1 MGWFGFN
8 AGSALTSGS
17 DAVRLALPSL
27 FNCNTLAG
35 ARLVQHAHCSLFFN
49 RRLCCRPQNDLQK
62 AHICSRYPQ
71 RRREP
76 HPPTRPHLH
85 SAKLSSTPKSSFLFF
100 KFSPHPACLDR
111 RPGRRYSSRRLHH
124 SRRRCHPRP
133 AAGRIILR
141 FSVCA
146 PRALERRRCAG
157 RVVCARCHGRHRLP
171 VHRLLLF
178 RRFAFFARFLLCV
191 LLG

>member
-1 MGWFGFN
+1 VEATLYVSPFPLCLIVTLWQVH
-8 AGSALTSGS
+8 A
-17 DAVRLALPSL
+17 L
-27 FNCNTLAG
+27 FNTHIAACSSTVAFVAAHKMIYKKHISAVAILNGAVSPTL
-35 ARLVQHAHCSLFFN
+35 QHARIFTALN
-49 RRLCCRPQNDLQK
+49 
-62 AHICSRYPQ
+62 
-71 RRREP
+71 
-76 HPPTRPHLH
+76 
-85 SAKLSSTPKSSFLFF
+85 SAQHRNPVLFF

-124 SRRRCHPRP
+124 SRRRRHPRP